1 MKQTLT
7 GSVNFTKLKEAIER
21 GEVSTWTNKSGEL
34 NVNTVMFL
42 NDEADQY
49 GNTVRLKAQPKDKE
63 LDTNV
68 WLGNFKPIEKKPQ

>member
-21 GEVSTWTNKSGEL
+21 NEVSTWTNKSGEL

>member
-49 GNTVRLKAQPKDKE
+49 GNTGSLKANPIQDQFDHK
-63 LDTNV
+63 V
-68 WLGNFKPIEKKPQ
+68 YIANFKPIEKKPQ

>member
-7 GSVNFTKLKEAIER
+7 GSINFTKLKEAIER

-42 NDEADQY
+42 NDEADQF
-49 GNTVRLKAQPKDKE
+49 GNTGRIKAQPKDKE

>member
-7 GSVNFTKLKEAIER
+7 GSINFTKLKEAIER
-21 GEVSTWTNKSGEL
+21 GEVSTWTNKAGEL

>member
-7 GSVNFTKLKEAIER
+7 GSINFTKLKEAIER